1 MKSVLAVLFV
11 FISLSVEA
19 TTNDLECVASITNPQ
34 ITRPAF
40 FHYNEENNSY
50 EAYRATLETGGVSF
64 YAKIIGTKVQMV
76 MSREFMDRMEI
87 LASKMVEKSEDMSLS
102 VSLEAGHTASM
113 SCFKND

>member
-1 MKSVLAVLFV
+1 MKSALTMLFV
-11 FISLSVEA
+11 FLTFSVQA
-19 TTNDLECVASITNPQ
+19 TTNDLECVASISNSQ

-40 FHYNEENNSY
+40 FNYNEENNSY

-87 LASKMVEKSEDMSLS
+87 LASKMIEKSEEMSLS